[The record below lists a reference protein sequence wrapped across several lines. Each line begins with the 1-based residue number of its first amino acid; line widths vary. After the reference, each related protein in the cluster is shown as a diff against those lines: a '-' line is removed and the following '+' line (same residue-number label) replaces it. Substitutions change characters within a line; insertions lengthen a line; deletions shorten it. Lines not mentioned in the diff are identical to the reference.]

1 MKISKQNDKLSW
13 KQRRGSPD
21 AIARKV
27 IKMSDQLE
35 KAEAFQ
41 TLHAREGAFLIP
53 NPWDAGTARLLQHL
67 GFEALAT
74 TSLGVA
80 NMLGQRHV
88 TAAQTLDNLRAICDA
103 SDLPVNVD
111 LENGFADAPDAAA
124 KMITLAAEH
133 GAVGGSI
140 EDYTGSR
147 DKPIYDF
154 NLAVERVEASIA
166 AARALPFPFLFTARA
181 EGMLHGD
188 TELDDVIKRLQAFE
202 AAGADVLYAPGLM
215 SLADIRTVVRSVSRP
230 FNVVMGLSDPS
241 ITLPEL
247 AAAGVKRVSIG
258 GALSRLA
265 LKAFMDG
272 AKEMQEGRF
281 EFVRDIGSIK
291 DVWAAFPS

>member
-1 MKISKQNDKLSW
+1 M
-13 KQRRGSPD
+13 RR
-21 AIARKV
+21 K
-27 IKMSDQLE
+27 IKMSEQME
-35 KAEAFQ
+35 KAKTFQ
-41 TLHAREGAFLIP
+41 ALHAREGAFLIP

-80 NMLGQRHV
+80 NMLGQRYV
-88 TAAQTLDNLRAICDA
+88 TAEQTLENLRAISTA
-103 SDLPVNVD
+103 SNLPVNVD

-124 KMITLAAEH
+124 KMITRAAEY

-140 EDYTGSR
+140 EDYSGSN
-147 DKPIYDF
+147 DQPIYDF

-188 TELDDVIKRLQAFE
+188 TDLDDVIKRLQAFE
-202 AAGADVLYAPGLM
+202 AVGADVLYAPGLK
-215 SLADIRTVVRSVSRP
+215 SLADIRAVVQSVTKP
-230 FNVVMGLSDPS
+230 FNVVMGQADPS

-247 AAAGVKRVSIG
+247 AAVGVKRVSIG

-265 LKAFMDG
+265 MKAFMDG
-272 AKEMQEGRF
+272 AKEMREGRF
-281 EFVRDIGSIK
+281 DFVRDLGSIE
-291 DVWAAFPS
+291 DLRAAFPSSG

>member
-1 MKISKQNDKLSW
+1 
-13 KQRRGSPD
+13 
-21 AIARKV
+21 
-27 IKMSDQLE
+27 MSEQME
-35 KAEAFQ
+35 KAKIFQ
-41 TLHAREGAFLIP
+41 ALHAREGAFLIP

-88 TAAQTLDNLRAICDA
+88 TAEQTLENLRAISTA
-103 SDLPVNVD
+103 SNLPVNVD

-124 KMITLAAEH
+124 RMITRAAEN

-140 EDYTGSR
+140 EDYTGS
-147 DKPIYDF
+147 KNQPVYDF

-188 TELDDVIKRLQAFE
+188 TDLDDVIKRLQAFE
-202 AAGADVLYAPGLM
+202 KAGADVLYAPGLK
-215 SLADIRTVVRSVSRP
+215 SLADIRTVVQSVTKP
-230 FNVVMGLSDPS
+230 INVVMGQADPS

-247 AAAGVKRVSIG
+247 ATVGVKRISIG

-272 AKEMQEGRF
+272 AKEMREGRF
-281 EFVRDIGSIK
+281 DFVRNLGSIE
-291 DVWAAFPS
+291 DLRSAFPTSE